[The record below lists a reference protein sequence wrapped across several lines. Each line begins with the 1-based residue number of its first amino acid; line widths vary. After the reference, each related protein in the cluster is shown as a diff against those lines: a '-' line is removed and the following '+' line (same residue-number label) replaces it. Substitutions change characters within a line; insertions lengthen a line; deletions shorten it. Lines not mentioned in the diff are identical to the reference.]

1 MNGEK
6 MSEEMIIHECECP
19 KCQSGEVHPERE
31 HHEQINLLMSRMD
44 EQQKRWYA
52 AVEANRH
59 GHGGEKLAAQI
70 TGLVRKT
77 IRRGRKE
84 LAERLAN
91 NTPGRVREPG
101 GGRKPVEKK
110 DRKSKGSYTS

>member
-1 MNGEK
+1 
-6 MSEEMIIHECECP
+6 
-19 KCQSGEVHPERE
+19 VHPERE

-70 TGLVRKT
+70 TGLDRKT